1 MAVVL
6 AGLTLAQLVQIIASG
21 AAAVKDI
28 QSIHDELKS
37 AGHPA
42 DALIPVDKE
51 IAVRQAQAA
60 WQPESQADWESDHQG
75 G

>member
-6 AGLTLAQLVQIIASG
+6 AGMTLSQIVSLIASL
-21 AAAVKDI
+21 AAAAKDI

>member
-6 AGLTLAQLVQIIASG
+6 AGMTLSQIVSLIASL
-21 AAAVKDI
+21 AAAAKDI

-51 IAVRQAQAA
+51 IAVRQAMSAAQAQID
-60 WQPESQADWESDHQG
+60 WDADHSN
-75 G
+75 